1 MSTPETTEPPSPH
14 ARPLRADARRNRER
28 VLAGARACFAEQG
41 LAAQMPDIARQAGV
55 GVGTLYRHF
64 PTKAA
69 LLSALA
75 AAHFERLVAIAS
87 RIEQAGLEPGEA
99 VFRLV
104 REAAALTH
112 GDVAMCEVLSAFP
125 PPQVPED
132 TMTELRAITA
142 RLLERA
148 KQAGAVRADA
158 SESDIGTMMCGFGR
172 VAAVERLRGSVDAQ
186 RYLTLMLDGLR
197 GAA

>member
-1 MSTPETTEPPSPH
+1 MSTRETTEH
-14 ARPLRADARRNRER
+14 LRAHTRPQRADARRNRER
-28 VLAGARACFAEQG
+28 VLAGARACFAEYG

-75 AAHFERLVAIAS
+75 ASHFERLVAIAS
-87 RIEQAGLEPGEA
+87 RIEKADLDPSEA
-99 VFRLV
+99 VFLLV
-104 REAAALTH
+104 REAAALTG

-125 PPQVPED
+125 PPQVPDE

-142 RLLERA
+142 RLLDRA
-148 KQAGAVRADA
+148 KKAGAVRADA
-158 SESDIGTMMCGFGR
+158 TESDIGTMMCGFGR
-172 VAAVERLRGSVDAQ
+172 VAAVQRLRGSVDAE
-186 RYLTLMLDGLR
+186 RYLALMLDGLR